1 METMDSASLPSSQE
15 VLMLLDPE
23 HTPSSKRGEG
33 HQRKPR
39 TTVYQLCGLRA
50 TGCTS
55 LNPLCIF
62 KRERFSRQEH
72 WSGLPFPSPMHESE
86 K

>member
-15 VLMLLDPE
+15 VMMLLAPE

-39 TTVYQLCGLRA
+39 TTVYQLRGLRA
-50 TGCTS
+50 TGCAS
-55 LNPLCIF
+55 LSPLCIF
-62 KRERFSRQEH
+62 KREVLLLLLLLNRFSRVH
-72 WSGLPFPSPMHESE
+72 LCATP
-86 K
+86 